1 MGAFSTN
8 DRMDFRAVL
17 SAFSDTEV
25 PMPPREDG
33 ETPEWC
39 EGERLMC
46 AGGSWTP
53 SIGQAP
59 EGWHEG
65 SGFSSWR
72 ILEADVPQT
81 YYLSP
86 VPMLPLPPPCGEGG
100 RAAAEGDRT
109 ASFETGRQ
117 IPVIHPF
124 QCFRMRGAAKRQEE
138 TAFRNSFGLPTDP
151 FPTLLASDVTPFAFW
166 YEGDPEGGCI
176 RFLTETESERLM
188 GLPEGWTKYGG
199 GRRGDPASATLQGA
213 GEMRLPSLVPITLWP
228 GFMRCWLTGPER
240 RNEPMFEAYI
250 TNTALYPLMGIEVGT
265 TVHFPMTTQE
275 LQAALAKI
283 GIDGK
288 RYSEVFFTSFDSD
301 VLGLY
306 DHLYECE
313 NIDELNELGHAL
325 LEVRDKGGLET
336 FEAALVLGNHTRS
349 VKDLINLTQN
359 LDLYRFYPDISDDE
373 GLGRLY
379 ADELGTIDIPEHIQ
393 NYFDYE
399 AYGRDVR
406 INEGGVFAPGGY
418 VSAVPEGFKEYYHGP
433 QDIPPEHR
441 IFAYPEKAEPV
452 HSILA
457 ALKRFQEAPA
467 RSEKG
472 QGGAFP

>member
-1 MGAFSTN
+1 
-8 DRMDFRAVL
+8 
-17 SAFSDTEV
+17 
-25 PMPPREDG
+25 
-33 ETPEWC
+33 
-39 EGERLMC
+39 
-46 AGGSWTP
+46 
-53 SIGQAP
+53 
-59 EGWHEG
+59 
-65 SGFSSWR
+65 
-72 ILEADVPQT
+72 
-81 YYLSP
+81 
-86 VPMLPLPPPCGEGG
+86 
-100 RAAAEGDRT
+100 
-109 ASFETGRQ
+109 
-117 IPVIHPF
+117 
-124 QCFRMRGAAKRQEE
+124 
-138 TAFRNSFGLPTDP
+138 
-151 FPTLLASDVTPFAFW
+151 
-166 YEGDPEGGCI
+166 
-176 RFLTETESERLM
+176 
-188 GLPEGWTKYGG
+188 
-199 GRRGDPASATLQGA
+199 
-213 GEMRLPSLVPITLWP
+213 
-228 GFMRCWLTGPER
+228 
-240 RNEPMFEAYI
+240 MFEAYI

-265 TVHFPMTTQE
+265 TVHFPTTTQE

-359 LDLYRFYPDISDDE
+359 FDLYRFYPDISDDE

-418 VSAVPEGFKEYYHGP
+418 VSAVPEGASRSITTGRRTFRRNTGYLPILKRPSLSTPFSLHSNGFKKPHPLRKRTRRGLPMKNGKTSGQHGP
-433 QDIPPEHR
+433 KH
-441 IFAYPEKAEPV
+441 K
-452 HSILA
+452 
-457 ALKRFQEAPA
+457 
-467 RSEKG
+467 
-472 QGGAFP
+472 GGAYHQLLPYQ